1 MLFRSDILA
10 DKGVISRKDLELFQF
25 ADTPQQAFEL
35 LKAGLMEDLQ
45 LQAAW
50 DREHLPQAEGI
61 PAEPAPDAQTVL
73 GPDIAKTR

>member
-1 MLFRSDILA
+1 
-10 DKGVISRKDLELFQF
+10 
-25 ADTPQQAFEL
+25 
-35 LKAGLMEDLQ
+35 MEDLQ

-50 DREHLPQAEGI
+50 DREHLQPAEGI